1 VAGGR
6 VDAFHG
12 RLARPQGN
20 QNKPATGENEMPRNV
35 VGLDIGTTAVRAA
48 ELSIRGGHVV
58 LVRIG
63 QVSLPPGAVVDGE
76 VMDPVAVATAIRAL
90 RRRAKLGAKRV
101 VLGVSNQR
109 VVVRQVD
116 LPWMPPD
123 ELRRSLT
130 FQAQDHLPIPI
141 ESVELD
147 FNVLAELEGQGG
159 QRMLRILL
167 VAAKKDMIASHL
179 AAVSRAGLSPVS
191 IDLNPFAL
199 LRSLAPATA
208 LSDGAEALVDIG
220 ARVTNVVVH
229 QDGAPRFV
237 RILLMGGQDI
247 TDALRSRLSLEP
259 EDAELAKLA
268 SSAGSADDP
277 AVADVIDTE
286 LATVVEE
293 VRGSLDF
300 YAVQPDAVRPER
312 VTISG
317 GGSLPGQLAE
327 RLQAALQVP
336 VERAR
341 PLASVRVG
349 RLGLEPE
356 QLAELEPLSAV
367 PVGLALGSVA

>member
-1 VAGGR
+1 MA
-6 VDAFHG
+6 
-12 RLARPQGN
+12 
-20 QNKPATGENEMPRNV
+20 RNV

-48 ELSIRGGHVV
+48 ELSIRRGHVV
-58 LVRIG
+58 LVRLG

-76 VMDPVAVATAIRAL
+76 VVDPVAVAAAIRTL
-90 RRRAKLGAKRV
+90 RRQAKLGPRRV
-101 VLGVSNQR
+101 VLGVANQR

-130 FQAQDHLPIPI
+130 FQAQDHLPIPV
-141 ESVELD
+141 EGVELD
-147 FNVLAELEGQGG
+147 FDVLAELEQNG

-167 VAAKKDMIASHL
+167 VAAQKEMIAGHL
-179 AAVSRAGLSPVS
+179 AAIERAGLSPVGM
-191 IDLNPFAL
+191 DLNPFAL

-208 LSDGAEALVDIG
+208 LSEGGEALVDIG

-229 QDGAPRFV
+229 QGGAPRLV

-247 TDALRSRLSLEP
+247 TDALSSRFSLGPDE
-259 EDAELAKLA
+259 AERAKLA
-268 SSAGSADDP
+268 AFEGADDP
-277 AVADVIDTE
+277 GTRDVIDTN
-286 LATVVEE
+286 LTALVEE

-300 YAVQPDAVRPER
+300 YAGQPDAVPPER

-327 RLQAALQVP
+327 RLHAALRLP

-341 PLASVRVG
+341 TLASVRVG
-349 RLGLEPE
+349 RLGLDAD

-367 PVGLALGSVA
+367 PVGLALGAVA